1 MNKFIHDIKKYHNYT
16 IYSAKSELKAEVA
29 NSYLNWVWWVLEPLC
44 FMGVY
49 TLIFG
54 YFFKASEPYFTV
66 YIFIG
71 ITVWDFFN
79 KMVKSSVKL
88 VKSNKPIVSKVYVPK
103 YILII
108 EKMMV
113 NGFKMSIGFAIT
125 AFLMLINRVPVSW
138 NILWL
143 IPILLC
149 LILVTFGI
157 CSIVLH
163 FGVYIEDLANLL
175 NIVLRL
181 MFYLTGVFYNLEKR
195 AGEIGVYLNQ
205 YNPLAFLINAARD
218 ALIYC
223 KMPNLLWVSL
233 WLIIGMILSAVGI
246 RLIQK
251 NENSYVKVI

>member
-1 MNKFIHDIKKYHNYT
+1 MCIRDR
-16 IYSAKSELKAEVA
+16 SELKAEVA

-163 FGVYIEDLANLL
+163 FGVYIEDLANVL

-181 MFYLTGVFYNLEKR
+181 S
-195 AGEIGVYLNQ
+195 
-205 YNPLAFLINAARD
+205 LIH
-218 ALIYC
+218 I
-223 KMPNLLWVSL
+223 
-233 WLIIGMILSAVGI
+233 
-246 RLIQK
+246 
-251 NENSYVKVI
+251 